1 MDFQSLVHN
10 RYACRSY
17 LPKPVEKEKLDRIL
31 EAARAAPTAM
41 NLQPQRYLIVQS
53 PEGLEKI
60 DQVTE
65 CRFGAPLML
74 ILCYDKNATRITAY
88 GYQTSD
94 MDAAISLT
102 HAMLAAEDEGLG
114 SVWVLR
120 FDSEKLIELF
130 NIPRNIKPLC
140 LLAVGYRGENAGP
153 SPKHADRIS
162 AEDMFFYEKI

>member
-17 LPKPVEKEKLDRIL
+17 QSRPVEQEKLDRIL
-31 EAARAAPTAM
+31 EAARVAPTAV
-41 NLQPQRYLIVQS
+41 NLQPQRYLIVRS

-60 DQVTE
+60 DRVTE
-65 CRFGAPLML
+65 CRFGAPLVL
-74 ILCYDKNATRITAY
+74 VLCYDKNEIRITDY

-120 FDSEKLIELF
+120 FDREKLMRLF
-130 NIPRNIKPLC
+130 DIPQNIVPLA
-140 LLAVGYRGENAGP
+140 LMPMGHRGEGAEP
-153 SPKHADRIS
+153 APKHSIRMPAK
-162 AEDMFFYEKI
+162 DMFFYEKF